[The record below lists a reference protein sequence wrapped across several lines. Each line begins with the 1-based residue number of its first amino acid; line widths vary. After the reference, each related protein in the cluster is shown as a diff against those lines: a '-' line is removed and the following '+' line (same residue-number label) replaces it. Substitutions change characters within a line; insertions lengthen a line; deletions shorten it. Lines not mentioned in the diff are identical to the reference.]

1 MKVYKIDYERLGQ
14 WSHTD
19 LAYLKHDPALSPF
32 YAYEPVKEN
41 FASVISNRKKFPV
54 NRSLLLGS
62 LKKQYAALGISLP
75 YADNVLLD
83 ENTFTVTTAHQP
95 VLFTGPL
102 YHLYKISSTIH
113 LARQLKD
120 DHPAQHFI
128 PVFVLGAEDHD
139 WAETNHYFLFG
150 KKHEWERSASGSAGR
165 LNLEGLEKL
174 IDEVKELFKNTPKG
188 NEIHQHLENAFRK
201 ATTYAQFH
209 QAFLISLYQEFG
221 LVVFNMDDADLK
233 KSFIPV
239 MEKELTEQ
247 FSMKYVPA
255 TQAAL
260 EQAGFKAQAYCRP
273 VNLFYMEEGIR
284 ERIEPLPDGGF
295 IRVDSKI
302 SYSQEELLTEL
313 HTHPERF
320 SPNVIL
326 RPLYQ
331 ESILPNLAYIGG
343 GGELAYWLE
352 RKTQF
357 EAAGVH
363 FPMLI
368 RRNSVLM
375 IDASTS
381 AQIEKAGLT
390 WEDLL
395 GEYDAIVKSFLVAHS
410 ESDLH
415 FEDEKKLIHEAYL
428 SLANKAQRM
437 DPTLSSAILAEEV
450 KQSKIFEQLGSRLMR
465 AEKQQQE
472 TNINRIKKLKDKLF
486 PGGGLQERH
495 DNMMSFYS
503 LSGKILLESLV
514 TVCDPLEEK
523 FTILCW

>member
-1 MKVYKIDYERLGQ
+1 
-14 WSHTD
+14 
-19 LAYLKHDPALSPF
+19 
-32 YAYEPVKEN
+32 
-41 FASVISNRKKFPV
+41 
-54 NRSLLLGS
+54 
-62 LKKQYAALGISLP
+62 
-75 YADNVLLD
+75 
-83 ENTFTVTTAHQP
+83 
-95 VLFTGPL
+95 
-102 YHLYKISSTIH
+102 
-113 LARQLKD
+113 
-120 DHPAQHFI
+120 
-128 PVFVLGAEDHD
+128 
-139 WAETNHYFLFG
+139 
-150 KKHEWERSASGSAGR
+150 
-165 LNLEGLEKL
+165 
-174 IDEVKELFKNTPKG
+174 
-188 NEIHQHLENAFRK
+188 
-201 ATTYAQFH
+201 
-209 QAFLISLYQEFG
+209 
-221 LVVFNMDDADLK
+221 MDDADLK
-233 KSFIPV
+233 RSFIPV
-239 MEKELTEQ
+239 LEKELTEQ
-247 FSMKYVPA
+247 FSMRYVPA

-260 EQAGFKAQAYCRP
+260 EQAGFKAQAYCRS

-284 ERIEPLPDGGF
+284 ERIEPIPEGGF
-295 IRVDSKI
+295 IRVDLKI
-302 SYSQEELLTEL
+302 SYSLEELLTEL
-313 HTHPERF
+313 HSHPERF

-450 KQSKIFEQLGSRLMR
+450 KQSKIFEQLSSRLMR